1 MNLDTAK
8 LTRKIKLS
16 CYEGLKST
24 LTDILCETWDDV
36 IDSIREDLTVQFH
49 HGFIEIDCV
58 IGSGEEPLVSLKFAD
73 MIDEYLRDLDLNSDE
88 DVFYLNREAD
98 ILEAQATK
106 MRQKA
111 ATFKP

>member
-1 MNLDTAK
+1 M
-8 LTRKIKLS
+8 
-16 CYEGLKST
+16 
-24 LTDILCETWDDV
+24 
-36 IDSIREDLTVQFH
+36 
-49 HGFIEIDCV
+49 
-58 IGSGEEPLVSLKFAD
+58 SLKFAD